1 MPPRVVPRPRVVC
14 DAFRMHSSIE
24 LMDLAATL
32 AREAGELVIRGRA
45 HAAVTSTKTS
55 PIDIVTQMDVAAE
68 TLLRSRLA
76 EMRPDDAILGEEG
89 EETAGAS
96 GVTWVVDPIDGT
108 VNYLYGLPHFA
119 VSVAAVEGG
128 TDPATWRILA
138 GAVYGG
144 DGVEWKAAA
153 GHGAWRNGEPLVRS
167 GGPTLSATLL
177 ATGFNYIA
185 DRRAAQGKIISQVL
199 PQVRDIRRLGSA
211 AVDLC
216 LVAEGKL
223 DAYYEHGLHPWDFAA
238 GALIASEAGVKVA
251 GIDGGAA
258 DSHLLIAAVESVWD
272 ELRDVLDAAGARR
285 PWDSP
290 GA

>member
-1 MPPRVVPRPRVVC
+1 MNSP
-14 DAFRMHSSIE
+14 IE

-32 AREAGELVIRGRA
+32 AREAGELVIEGRA
-45 HAAVTSTKTS
+45 RAEVTSTKSS

-68 TLLRSRLA
+68 TLLRTRLA
-76 EMRPDDAILGEEG
+76 EVRPDDAFLGEEG
-89 EETAGAS
+89 EDTAGTS

-144 DGVEWKAAA
+144 DGVEWKSAA

-177 ATGFNYIA
+177 GTGFNYVA
-185 DRRAAQGKIISQVL
+185 ERRTAQGKIVAQVL

-216 LVAEGKL
+216 LVAEGKM
-223 DAYYEHGLHPWDFAA
+223 DAYYEHALNPWDFAA

-258 DSHLLIAAVESVWD
+258 DSHLLIAAVESVWE
-272 ELRDVLDAAGARR
+272 ELRDVLEAAGARR

-290 GA
+290 GV